1 MAVKPVEYIKDSS
14 TPGFAK
20 AGDEKTITSNNAN
33 TIKKDADLGNTKD
46 LDNFQS
52 NFLEN
57 RVDYD
62 TLDYSEEEMEKVGEQ
77 QIDTEGEDGESLEE
91 KDQKGGAVAASVGA
105 SVGAAAAAAVAI
117 ITATTGA
124 KSAAAIGKHIP
135 GGMLAAGIVATV
147 GAGVALACSF
157 EGTFDPNLVER
168 KNQTGSA
175 PDNNS
180 IIQQYIDTLSSD
192 TGLMEEDMASY
203 TALSEM
209 QTNAQVETI
218 TELGAL
224 QAELQVYQS
233 QGNSSKV
240 AELKAQMEE
249 IKKTS
254 EEENKGPQEE
264 MDGLKENIET
274 YTGNNAEATG
284 VKTSG
289 DTVSEF
295 LKQGDQMKNFA
306 NAAKIASQ
314 LGAAAMLLGVA
325 AAAMRIGKDLAGI
338 FTAMFAGVDGA
349 GMAMFVA
356 GGVMMGVAANNF
368 GKHADAE
375 GAAASAGEEM
385 AGNLAT
391 LQENIDGQA
400 GYTESTS
407 SSYSESDA
415 TATET
420 IAENQEAANNANK
433 GGVQGQGQGQKTT
446 TKPEENQPGNQQGNV
461 AA

>member
-20 AGDEKTITSNNAN
+20 AGDEKTITSDNAN

-62 TLDYSEEEMEKVGEQ
+62 TLDYSEEEMGKVGEQ

-91 KDQKGGAVAASVGA
+91 KDQKGGAVAAT
-105 SVGAAAAAAVAI
+105 AVS
-117 ITATTGA
+117 AT
-124 KSAAAIGKHIP
+124 SAAAGASAAIAAATGANIAD
-135 GGMLAAGIVATV
+135 GFTALVLGIATSLLSGTTLA
-147 GAGVALACSF
+147 LSF
-157 EGTFDPNLVER
+157 PSTFDPNLGER
-168 KNQTGSA
+168 KNQTNTAG
-175 PDNNS
+175 DNNT

-192 TGLMEEDMASY
+192 TGAMEEDMASY

-254 EEENKGPQEE
+254 EEENKEPQEE
-264 MDGLKENIET
+264 MNGLKENIET

-284 VKTSG
+284 VKASG

-295 LKQGDQMKNFA
+295 LKAGEPMGKMAKASSYMSAIAGLACIAVTPFPKIWAAFIPVDGPA
-306 NAAKIASQ
+306 SVAAKV
-314 LGAAAMLLGVA
+314 LFVAAGLSFGVA
-325 AAAMRIGKDLAGI
+325 AK
-338 FTAMFAGVDGA
+338 
-349 GMAMFVA
+349 
-356 GGVMMGVAANNF
+356 NF
-368 GKHADAE
+368 NSRSSE
-375 GAAASAGEEM
+375 ESAAADAGEEM

-400 GYTESTS
+400 DYTESTS

-433 GGVQGQGQGQKTT
+433 GGVQGQGQGQGQKTT